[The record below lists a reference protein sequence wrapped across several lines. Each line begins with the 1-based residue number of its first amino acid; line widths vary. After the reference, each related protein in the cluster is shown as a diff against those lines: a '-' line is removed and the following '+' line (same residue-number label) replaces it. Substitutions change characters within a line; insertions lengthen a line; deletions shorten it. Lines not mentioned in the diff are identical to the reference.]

1 MKLRAAPKQTLY
13 QPHEFA
19 KNAGVTVRT
28 LHYYDRLGLLKP
40 SNYTGAGFRMYGE
53 GDVARLQQIV
63 TLKFIGFSLKEI
75 KRLLDSR
82 NSNISAALKVQ
93 RITLSEKRRHLDSVI
108 ATIAKAERLA
118 ISGNT
123 TNWDAFRKIIQ
134 EIQMPNQTDWLKKYY
149 SEEARKELARRARA
163 GDWTPALQT
172 KAEGDWQK
180 LIRQVQRASSTGEDP
195 AGKKA
200 QALAARWLKL
210 VEAFTRGHP
219 AIKEGLNKLYAD
231 PSARKSAF
239 RLPLDAKV
247 TEFIGRAMEVYRQK
261 TLGKGVQRNPKKVG
275 KQT

>member
-1 MKLRAAPKQTLY
+1 MKLHAPHKRALY

-40 SNYTGAGFRMYGE
+40 SDYTGAGFRWYGE

-75 KRLLDSR
+75 SRLLDSKKA
-82 NSNISAALKVQ
+82 NISAALRVQ
-93 RITLSEKRRHLDSVI
+93 RMTLSEKRRHLDSVI
-108 ATIAKAERLA
+108 ETIAKAERLA
-118 ISGNT
+118 LSGST

-149 SEEARKELARRARA
+149 SEEARKELAKRAEN
-163 GDWTPALQT
+163 WTPEIQA
-172 KAEGDWQK
+172 KVEGDWQK
-180 LIRQVQRASSTGEDP
+180 LIKEVQRASSSGEGP

-210 VEAFTRGHP
+210 VDAFTGGNP
-219 AIKEGLNKLYAD
+219 AIKKGLNKLYAD

-239 RLPLDAKV
+239 RLSMDANV
-247 TEFIGRAMEVYRQK
+247 TEFIGQAMEAYRQK
-261 TLGKGVQRNPKKVG
+261 KLGKDVKRNPKNVG